1 MNPTRCFLSLG
12 RWTPTSPQ
20 ARTMSGCLHIGAG
33 GAVEVTGDS
42 LVAFGVDL
50 AGFSRITAGDGGIQ
64 LATEFG
70 AGLIQGH
77 LGLGRGDG

>member
-1 MNPTRCFLSLG
+1 
-12 RWTPTSPQ
+12 
-20 ARTMSGCLHIGAG
+20 MSGCLHIGAG
-33 GAVEVTGDS
+33 GAIEVAGDS
-42 LVAFGVDL
+42 LSAFGVDL
-50 AGFSRITAGDGGIQ
+50 AGFRRVTTGDGGIQ